1 MKFKIKL
8 SLSVVVNILFVYIL
22 FLGILLH
29 AFFSIKETG
38 GVAYV
43 ILFVMFFFFGVT
55 IYYGYRYRIYGYVLD
70 NKTLSMLNSSG
81 KYPSVPLEQIAEAE
95 FIISPF
101 SRSVRLIGNWGFYG
115 FYGEFKQ
122 IGGPHFTAYVTDT
135 KNCVMLHMKGGGII
149 VISPY
154 ERELFL
160 DELAKLC
167 PDLTIRKTIGALQ
180 STASANQ
187 Q

>member
-1 MKFKIKL
+1 MKFHIKF
-8 SLSVVVNILFVYIL
+8 SLSVWANVFFVYLL
-22 FLGILLH
+22 FLGILWYV
-29 AFFSIKETG
+29 FFSAKEVG
-38 GVAYV
+38 GLAYIV
-43 ILFVMFFFFGVT
+43 LLIVFLSFTFS
-55 IYYGYRYRIYGYVLD
+55 IIYGYRYRIYGYVLD
-70 NKTLSMLNSSG
+70 EDTLTVENSWG
-81 KYPSVPLEQIAEAE
+81 RYPDVLLEEISEVRL
-95 FIISPF
+95 IRSPF

-135 KNCVMLHMKGGGII
+135 RNCVMLHMKGGGII

-180 STASANQ
+180 SPSSANRQ
-187 Q
+187 